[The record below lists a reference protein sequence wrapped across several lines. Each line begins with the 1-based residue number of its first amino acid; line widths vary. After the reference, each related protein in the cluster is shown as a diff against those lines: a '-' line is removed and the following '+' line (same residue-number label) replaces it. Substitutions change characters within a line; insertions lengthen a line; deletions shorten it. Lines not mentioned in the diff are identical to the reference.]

1 LQSVPCQPG
10 VIDARDGADAVSA
23 TIEDVARRAEVS
35 VATVSRALRGLPNVA
50 TATRERVLAA
60 AYELDYLADPH
71 AARLAG
77 GRNMTVGLI
86 VPSLGSWYHST
97 LFAAV
102 ERAIGEEGY
111 GLRPYTLEGPGG
123 VERLLVDLPFRKEVD
138 ALLVVDVLQGPDE
151 LERIAD
157 AKLPMLTIGAWTPF
171 APSLTVDNVAA
182 ARTAVGHLVG
192 LGHQRIAMIGV
203 EKGEPFPLAAP
214 ADRHRGYVEAL
225 RTAGLVV
232 DPRLTVA
239 GPKTLDGGAVAMHQL
254 LALADPPTALFACS
268 DEMAIGAM
276 QVARDAGFE
285 IPAGLSVVGFDDHDV
300 AEHVGLTTI
309 RQDLDELG
317 ERAGR
322 RLLALLEEGEAVPV
336 PPERTILPT
345 RLVVRRST
353 APPRPDVAPYRP
365 ARPPSD
371 ERTP

>member
-1 LQSVPCQPG
+1 
-10 VIDARDGADAVSA
+10 VSA

-50 TATRERVLAA
+50 ASTRERVLAA

-86 VPSLGSWYHST
+86 VPTLGSWYHST

-111 GLRPYTLEGPGG
+111 ALRPYTLEGPGG

-138 ALLVVDVLQGPDE
+138 GLLVADVLQGPDE

-192 LGHQRIAMIGV
+192 LGHQRVAMIGIDDS
-203 EKGEPFPLAAP
+203 EPFPLAAP
-214 ADRHRGYVEAL
+214 VDRHRGYVEAL
-225 RTAGLVV
+225 RSAGLSV
-232 DPRLTVA
+232 DPRLAVP
-239 GPKTLDGGAVAMHQL
+239 GPKTFDGGAVAMHQL
-254 LALADPPTALFACS
+254 LALADPPTAIFACS
-268 DEMAIGAM
+268 DEMAIAAM
-276 QVARDAGFE
+276 QVARDAGFD
-285 IPAGLSVVGFDDHDV
+285 IPAGLSIVGFDDHDA

-309 RQDLDELG
+309 RQDVGELG
-317 ERAGR
+317 ARAGN
-322 RLLALLEEGEAVPV
+322 RLLALLDGASATST
-336 PPERTILPT
+336 PPEHGMHPT

-353 APPRPDVAPYRP
+353 APPRPEAAPHRSVRSP
-365 ARPPSD
+365 ANGA
-371 ERTP
+371 RTTP

>member
-1 LQSVPCQPG
+1 
-10 VIDARDGADAVSA
+10 VSA

-50 TATRERVLAA
+50 AATRERVLAA

-77 GRNMTVGLI
+77 GRNMAVGLI

-102 ERAIGEEGY
+102 ERAIGEDGY
-111 GLRPYTLEGPGG
+111 ELRPYTLEGPGG
-123 VERLLVDLPFRKEVD
+123 VERLLVDLPFRREVD
-138 ALLVVDVLQGPDE
+138 ALLVADSLQGPDE

-157 AKLPMLTIGAWTPF
+157 AKLPMLTIGVWTPF

-192 LGHQRIAMIGV
+192 LGHQRVAMIGV
-203 EKGEPFPLAAP
+203 DDGEPFPLAAP
-214 ADRHRGYVEAL
+214 VDRHRGYVEAL
-225 RTAGLVV
+225 RTAGLAV
-232 DPRLTVA
+232 DPRLA
-239 GPKTLDGGAVAMHQL
+239 IPGPKTFDGGAATMHRL
-254 LALADPPTALFACS
+254 LALAEPPTAVFACS

-285 IPAGLSVVGFDDHDV
+285 VPAGLSVVGFDDHDV

-309 RQDLDELG
+309 RQDLDEMG
-317 ERAGR
+317 ERAGQ
-322 RLLALLEEGEAVPV
+322 RLLALLAGGETTAV
-336 PPERTILPT
+336 PPEHSIHPT

-353 APPRPDVAPYRP
+353 APPRPDAAPHRSVH
-365 ARPPSD
+365 PPSSA
-371 ERTP
+371 RTP

>member
-1 LQSVPCQPG
+1 
-10 VIDARDGADAVSA
+10 VSA

-35 VATVSRALRGLPNVA
+35 VATVSRALRDLPNVA
-50 TATRERVLAA
+50 PATRERVLAA

-86 VPSLGSWYHST
+86 VPTLGSWYHST

-111 GLRPYTLEGPGG
+111 ALRSYTLEGPGG

-138 ALLVVDVLQGPDE
+138 GLLVADVLQGPDE

-192 LGHQRIAMIGV
+192 LGHQRVAMIGIDDS
-203 EKGEPFPLAAP
+203 EPFPLAAP
-214 ADRHRGYVEAL
+214 VDRHRGYVEAL
-225 RTAGLVV
+225 RSAGLSV
-232 DPRLTVA
+232 DPRLAVP
-239 GPKTLDGGAVAMHQL
+239 GPKTFDGGAVAMHQL
-254 LALADPPTALFACS
+254 LALADPPTAIFACS
-268 DEMAIGAM
+268 DEMAIAAM
-276 QVARDAGFE
+276 QVARDAGFD
-285 IPAGLSVVGFDDHDV
+285 IPAGLSIVGFDDHDA

-309 RQDLDELG
+309 RQDVGELG
-317 ERAGR
+317 ARAGN
-322 RLLALLEEGEAVPV
+322 RLLALLDGASATST
-336 PPERTILPT
+336 PPEHGMHPT

-353 APPRPDVAPYRP
+353 APPRPEAAPHRSVRSP
-365 ARPPSD
+365 ANGA
-371 ERTP
+371 RTTP